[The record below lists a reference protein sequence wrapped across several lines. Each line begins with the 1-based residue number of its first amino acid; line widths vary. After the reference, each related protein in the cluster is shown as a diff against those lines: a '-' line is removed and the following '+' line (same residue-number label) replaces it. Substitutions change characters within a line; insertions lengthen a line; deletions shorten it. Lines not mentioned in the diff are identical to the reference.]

1 MGRDLLQ
8 KGNEISLTIRSP
20 SQKIS
25 KELVSERK
33 GKKMAV
39 STLSAGTL
47 TGDTVRNRQDE
58 ELGNVEEIMI
68 DLDSGRVSYFV
79 LSAGGFLGVGDKYF
93 AIPWELLEVDT
104 ENHDVVVDLSKETV
118 ENAPGFDKDNW
129 PDGSDLNW
137 LNDIYT
143 YYGTEPYWAT

>member
-1 MGRDLLQ
+1 
-8 KGNEISLTIRSP
+8 
-20 SQKIS
+20 
-25 KELVSERK
+25 
-33 GKKMAV
+33 MAV
-39 STLSAGTL
+39 TTLSAGTL

-68 DLDSGRVSYFV
+68 DLDSGRISYFV

-129 PDGSDLNW
+129 PDASDLNW
-137 LNDIYT
+137 LSDIYT